1 MLNVVFSRVRDE
13 EVERLRAWGRELMRR
28 GDEVRETFRQEGVRH
43 EISHLI
49 HTADGWIHVIA
60 IEVEDIELARAAYAT
75 SKLPIDSQHREVMN
89 AALDGP
95 FPAERIYEMS
105 L

>member
-1 MLNVVFSRVRDE
+1 MLNVVISRVRDE
-13 EVERLRAWGRELMRR
+13 EVERLRAWGRELIRR
-28 GDEVRETFRQEGVRH
+28 ADEVRETFRQEGVRH

-49 HTADGWIHVIA
+49 RTADGWIHVIA
-60 IEVEDIELARAAYAT
+60 IEVEDIELASAAYAA
-75 SKLPIDSQHREVMN
+75 SKLPIDSEHREVMQ

-95 FPAERIYEMS
+95 FPAELIYEMS